1 MFIKLLRIYISCQQV
16 MKVEDEQTV
25 LDSVYESQLRA
36 GEDKYSTLRR
46 TRSGNTQ
53 SRVAFFEEL

>member
-1 MFIKLLRIYISCQQV
+1 
-16 MKVEDEQTV
+16 MKVEDGETT
-25 LDSVYESQLRA
+25 LDSVYESQIRS

-53 SRVAFFEEL
+53 ARVAFFEDL